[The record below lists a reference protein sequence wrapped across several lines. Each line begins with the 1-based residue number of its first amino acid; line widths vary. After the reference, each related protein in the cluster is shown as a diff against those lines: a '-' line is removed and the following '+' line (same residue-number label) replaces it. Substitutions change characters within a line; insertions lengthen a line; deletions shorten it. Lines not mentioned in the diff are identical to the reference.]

1 MSDYHTEAFGDPRQA
16 VAPIASPR
24 EQANAAAKER
34 ASKIASKKKFV
45 YPGDLASKHPVQTRI
60 SILRR
65 NTQLAELLASGN
77 SPSTQILGDLQDFTQ
92 NAANQNRTTDTVE
105 TALANIYLYV
115 PSSVSI
121 NDALQYDNSEIGIIA
136 SSVLSAAD
144 DAIEQ
149 NASSIEQGLA
159 VMGGIAGG
167 AVMAGVTEGAKASG
181 LKQLGRQA
189 LGIARNPRTEML
201 FKAPS
206 LRQLSLNWKLM
217 PTNQQESDEIYNM
230 IQFMRAHAYPATAGN
245 EVTFTFP
252 DIFQIDF
259 ITRTGGAA
267 QMIRFSKAYCTSVTT
282 NYGPSGPAFFPG
294 GKPVEIDLTMTFQET
309 VVQTRE
315 TIKEGGY

>member
-65 NTQLAELLASGN
+65 NTKLAELLASGN
-77 SPSTQILGDLQDFTQ
+77 SPGTQILGTLEGFVSD
-92 NAANQNRTTDTVE
+92 AANQNRTVDTVE

-115 PSSVSI
+115 PASISI

-136 SSVLSAAD
+136 SSVLSAGEASL
-144 DAIEQ
+144 AENEGNVEQ
-149 NASSIEQGLA
+149 ALT
-159 VMGGIAGG
+159 VGG
-167 AVMAGVTEGAKASG
+167 AVLGGAMMAGVTEGAKASG
-181 LKQLGRQA
+181 LKQLGRQQ

-206 LRQLSLNWKLM
+206 LRQLSLTWKLM
-217 PTNQQESDEIYNM
+217 PTNQQESNTIFQM
-230 IQFMRAHAYPATAGN
+230 IKTMRAHSYPSTQGTDFA
-245 EVTFTFP
+245 FTFP

-259 ITRTGGAA
+259 ITKSGGEAK
-267 QMIRFSKAYCTSVTT
+267 MIKFAKAYCTSITT
-282 NYGPSGPAFFPG
+282 NYGPSGPAFFKG
-294 GKPVEIDLTMTFQET
+294 GDPVEIDLTMTFQET
-309 VVQTRE
+309 EVQTRE
-315 TIKEGGY
+315 SIEEGF